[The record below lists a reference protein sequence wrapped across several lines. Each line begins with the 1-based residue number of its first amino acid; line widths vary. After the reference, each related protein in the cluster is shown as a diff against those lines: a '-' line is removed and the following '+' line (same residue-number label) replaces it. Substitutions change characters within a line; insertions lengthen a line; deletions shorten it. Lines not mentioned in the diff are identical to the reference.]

1 MFLDWKNWIVK
12 LTILRKAICR
22 FSVMPVKSPRTFFTE
37 LGQKILQFVQKHE
50 RPQIA
55 KAVLFL
61 KKDLFYILA
70 VVGPC
75 CCTRT
80 LSSCFQREL
89 FVAVLG
95 RLTVVALLVVE
106 GAQALG
112 TQASEVAVHRFS
124 SCGRWAQLHNSM
136 WDLPG
141 SGTKLVVFLSLQG
154 GFLTTGPS
162 GKPGRS
168 SLEKVKQSWSNQA
181 P

>member
-106 GAQALG
+106 HRLQAHRLQKLQYTG
-112 TQASEVAVHRFS
+112 SVVVADGL
-124 SCGRWAQLHNSM
+124 SCTTACGI
-136 WDLPG
+136 
-141 SGTKLVVFLSLQG
+141 FLDQG
-154 GFLTTGPS
+154 PNWWYSFHC
-162 GKPGRS
+162 
-168 SLEKVKQSWSNQA
+168 KVDS
-181 P
+181 